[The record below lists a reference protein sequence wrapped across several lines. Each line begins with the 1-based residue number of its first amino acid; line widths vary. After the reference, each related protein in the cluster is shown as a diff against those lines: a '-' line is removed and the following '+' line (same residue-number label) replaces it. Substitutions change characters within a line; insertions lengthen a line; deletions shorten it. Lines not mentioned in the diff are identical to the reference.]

1 MYEFLSATQ
10 CLLMKDTVGTQDGKI
25 KMEGKLME
33 KKKTVIY
40 LVYTK
45 GQTLPI
51 P

>member
-1 MYEFLSATQ
+1 
-10 CLLMKDTVGTQDGKI
+10 MKDTVGTQDGKI

-51 P
+51 PWNFHNHPIKLLH